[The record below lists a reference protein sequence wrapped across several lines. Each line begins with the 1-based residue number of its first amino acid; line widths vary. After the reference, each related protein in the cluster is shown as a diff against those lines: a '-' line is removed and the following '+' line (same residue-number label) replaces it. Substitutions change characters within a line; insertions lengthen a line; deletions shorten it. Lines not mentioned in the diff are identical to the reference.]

1 MYKVHS
7 HETMYLQYIT
17 ETVNKTD
24 GTLHS

>member
-1 MYKVHS
+1 
-7 HETMYLQYIT
+7 MYLQYIT